1 MAVREEVEKYITKL
15 TNENEID
22 HAQNLFESGF
32 LSSLDVLDL
41 LSFIENTYNITVSDD
56 DLEIDNFGSIDN
68 MVKYIEKAKNKVV

>member
-1 MAVREEVEKYITKL
+1 MVVREEVEKYISEL

-22 HAQNLFESGF
+22 HGQNLFESGF

-56 DLEIDNFGSIDN
+56 DLGIENFGSVDS
-68 MVKYIEKAKNKVV
+68 MVKYIEKVKKK

>member
-1 MAVREEVEKYITKL
+1 MAVREEVEKYIAKL
-15 TNENEID
+15 TNEHEID

-56 DLEIDNFGSIDN
+56 DLEVENFGSIDN
-68 MVKYIEKAKNKVV
+68 MVKYIEKAKKK

>member
-1 MAVREEVEKYITKL
+1 MAVREEVEKYIAKL
-15 TNENEID
+15 TNEHKID

-56 DLEIDNFGSIDN
+56 DLEVENFGSIDN
-68 MVKYIEKAKNKVV
+68 MVKYIEKAKKK

>member
-1 MAVREEVEKYITKL
+1 MAVREEVEKYIAKL
-15 TNENEID
+15 TNEHEID

-56 DLEIDNFGSIDN
+56 DLGIENFGSIDN
-68 MVKYIEKAKNKVV
+68 MVKYIEKAKQK